1 MPRVT
6 PDPVALFERVYEHD
20 FMAPTDRQI
29 ATLALAHA
37 LNAAERGLPVIPLTA
52 DRLPALPSP
61 HRGSTARTACTGHCG
76 RPGHGVHDATTDPA
90 AVRALFAAA
99 PHTAGYGI
107 ACGQGPHRLIGI
119 DLDGDD
125 DLEPAARTDT
135 GAGPAARTGAGAGP
149 GVGAGGQS
157 DGALRQLALQHL
169 FAIPPTLTVL
179 TPGGGRH
186 LWLTV
191 PPEVAVAG
199 SASRL
204 APGVDVRGTGGYLIG
219 PGSVTPHGTY
229 RLAPGTAHLPPAP
242 CPRALLRLLTP
253 PARRARRTGAGGG
266 PGARAP
272 RGPEHGEGLV
282 HFVLAARSGQ
292 RNTRLFWAACRA
304 YEHGFGDALAPAL
317 AEAAVRAGLPAHEA
331 RATLAS
337 AARLAADRSEA
348 A

>member
-1 MPRVT
+1 
-6 PDPVALFERVYEHD
+6 
-20 FMAPTDRQI
+20 MATTDRQL

-52 DRLPALPSP
+52 AKLPALRSP
-61 HRGSTARTACTGHCG
+61 HPKGSARPACTGRCG
-76 RPGHGVHDATTDPA
+76 RPGHGVHDATTDPT

-107 ACGQGPHRLIGI
+107 ACGRGPHRLIGI
-119 DLDGDD
+119 DLDAD
-125 DLEPAARTDT
+125 AV
-135 GAGPAARTGAGAGP
+135 GPAVRPDGHPGA
-149 GVGAGGQS
+149 QT

-169 FAIPPTLTVL
+169 FTIPPTLTVL

-191 PPEVAVAG
+191 PTDVVVPS

-219 PGSVTPHGTY
+219 PGSHTPYGSY
-229 RLAPGTAHLPPAP
+229 RLAPGTANLPPAP
-242 CPRALLRLLTP
+242 CPRTLLRLLTP
-253 PARRARRTGAGGG
+253 PVRPAGTAGTAGTAEATGTAG
-266 PGARAP
+266 PRPP
-272 RGPEHGEGLV
+272 RGLEQGEGLV
-282 HFVLAARSGQ
+282 HFVRAARAGE

-304 YEHGFGDALAPAL
+304 YEHGFGEALAPAL
-317 AEAAVRAGLPAHEA
+317 TEAAVRAGLAAHEA

-337 AARLAADRSEA
+337 AARLTAGRSEA

>member
-1 MPRVT
+1 
-6 PDPVALFERVYEHD
+6 
-20 FMAPTDRQI
+20 MAPTDRQL

-52 DRLPALPSP
+52 ARLPALPSP
-61 HRGSTARTACTGHCG
+61 HRGSTARTTCTGLCG

-99 PHTAGYGI
+99 PHAAGYGI

-125 DLEPAARTDT
+125 NRA
-135 GAGPAARTGAGAGP
+135 PAARTGAVTAT
-149 GVGAGGQS
+149 GAGGRS

-169 FAIPPTLTVL
+169 FALPPTLTVL

-191 PPEVAVAG
+191 PPEVAVTG

-242 CPRALLRLLTP
+242 CPRTLLRLLTP
-253 PARRARRTGAGGG
+253 ARRARGTRGGTGAGDGPGDG
-266 PGARAP
+266 PGARGP
-272 RGPEHGEGLV
+272 RDPEHGEGLV

-317 AEAAVRAGLPAHEA
+317 AEAAVSAGLTAREA

-337 AARLAADRSEA
+337 AARLAAGRSEA

>member
-1 MPRVT
+1 
-6 PDPVALFERVYEHD
+6 
-20 FMAPTDRQI
+20 MAPTDRQI

-52 DRLPALPSP
+52 ARLPALPSA
-61 HRGSTARTACTGHCG
+61 HRGSTARTACTGLCG

-99 PHTAGYGI
+99 PHAAGYGI

-119 DLDGDD
+119 DLDAEDG
-125 DLEPAARTDT
+125 P
-135 GAGPAARTGAGAGP
+135 GPAARTEAGAGSAT
-149 GVGAGGQS
+149 GTGARS
-157 DGALRQLALQHL
+157 AGALRQLALQHL

-199 SASRL
+199 SSSRL
-204 APGVDVRGTGGYLIG
+204 APGVDVRGTGGYLVG

-242 CPRALLRLLTP
+242 CPRTLLRLLTP
-253 PARRARRTGAGGG
+253 PARRSRGAGN
-266 PGARAP
+266 PAGARTP
-272 RGPEHGEGLV
+272 RGPEPGEGLV

-304 YEHGFGDALAPAL
+304 YEHGLGDALAPAL
-317 AEAAVRAGLPAHEA
+317 AEAAVSAGLPAHEA

-337 AARLAADRSEA
+337 AARLAAGRSEA